1 MFADAINLPLV
12 AALGLAIL
20 VPLLAFEVGVE
31 GWVLRRAW
39 RRPFREMAVLAF
51 WMNYWSLVAGI
62 PVKIGNALIGEALL
76 TGDLVTWFARHPWL
90 AALGALNYVLVTLVV
105 EGACAWRWRRRVAP
119 EIPGR
124 RVLLAVLA
132 ANLATNAVLVPVYGL
147 LTRPRHNIAAFTPD
161 TRWAPADAPA
171 VLYLDPDHQHLWT
184 VRPDG
189 SGAACVVPMAM
200 KEYLVSQD
208 LEICVFR
215 GVDNALHLH
224 RRRTGT
230 TTLLWREPGRV
241 RMREVAFSPSGD
253 WVALAGRTNIEVVH
267 VPSGQRRSTPVL
279 TAAQSSP
286 PLLAWTTDENEFLEN
301 SGKIVVAGRLDA
313 ASPAVVR
320 EAVNGALPPLLAC
333 FGQVEDGWW
342 SSGTDWG
349 ALTPYRDRCGDL
361 EAWTFA
367 GLGSHLRVGRV
378 GRVGEAGEPI
388 VRLAVNPGLLGISW
402 LGLSNPAFLP
412 GCGLLV
418 FQAGDSVCLLDV
430 AARRVGRLAR
440 GSAHVLTTSRDR
452 KALEADR

>member
-39 RRPFREMAVLAF
+39 RRPFREMAILAF

-76 TGDLVTWFARHPWL
+76 TGDLVTWFARHPWV
-90 AALGALNYVLVTLVV
+90 AALGALNYVLVTLAV
-105 EGACAWRWRRRVAP
+105 ESACAWRWRRRVDP

-147 LTRPRHNIAAFTPD
+147 LTRPRHNIAAFSPD

-189 SGAACVVPMAM
+189 SGAACVVPVAM
-200 KEYLVSQD
+200 KEYLISQD

-215 GVDNALHLH
+215 SVDNALHHH
-224 RRRTGT
+224 RRGTGI

-286 PLLAWTTDENEFLEN
+286 PLLAWTTVEEEFLEN
-301 SGKIVVAGRLDA
+301 SGNTIVAAQIDP
-313 ASPAVVR
+313 ASPAIVR
-320 EAVNGALPPLLAC
+320 EAVRGPSPAFLDC
-333 FGQVEDGWW
+333 YGQAGGGSW

-361 EAWTFA
+361 EAWA
-367 GLGSHLRVGRV
+367 LPGLGSYLLVGRQ
-378 GRVGEAGEPI
+378 GRPGKPL
-388 VRLAVNPGLLGISW
+388 VRLAANPGLLGISW

-412 GCGLLV
+412 GCGFLV

-440 GSAHVLTTSRDR
+440 GTAYVLTTSRDR
-452 KALEADR
+452 KVLEADR